1 MKNRMNKIDADG
13 NFGKALFHIGLVL
26 MLLSI
31 RMYEFSGPAPDGL
44 YMNLWRAAFV
54 ILCLR
59 IILFAAEKP
68 RYAAVSLS
76 IIAVST
82 VLFTISDNKEILT
95 MAALVCSAQGV
106 SRKDFLRTYI
116 ITVAVILVTA
126 VPLFSCGIIADVG
139 KHWHGWTG
147 HSLGFSNPNALAMS
161 IMTLTCAI
169 LCFKGP
175 KDVLHLAAVTSAV
188 AVLVGVLTLSRSTSI
203 LLLSLP
209 LWYLLMMRHK
219 PSPALFAAL
228 PVVGLLGSM
237 LLALYFGPVEGDM
250 SLVSR
255 FSIPRLMVADYG
267 LSAFGGTDFPLPL
280 DNHFL
285 ASMLKHGWVAGTALL
300 LLYCGFHYKAA
311 KDGTPMLRALTI
323 ILFLMSFVEYAPMNI
338 IFNFLFVYLMCNE
351 NRKTAEIL

>member
-1 MKNRMNKIDADG
+1 MKMSLKISEMADR
-13 NFGKALFHIGLVL
+13 FGTGLFHAGLVM
-26 MLLSI
+26 MLLSY
-31 RMYEFSGPAPDGL
+31 RMYEFSGPCPDSI
-44 YMNLWRAAFV
+44 YMYLWRAAFV
-54 ILCLR
+54 TLCLR
-59 IILFAAEKP
+59 TALLIPEKP

-175 KDVLHLAAVTSAV
+175 KDVLHLAAVTSTV
-188 AVLVGVLTLSRSTSI
+188 AVLVGLLTLSRSTSI

-237 LLALYFGPVEGDM
+237 LLALYFGPVEGDV

-285 ASMLKHGWVAGTALL
+285 GSMLMHGLVPGTVLL
-300 LLYCGFHYKAA
+300 LLYCGFHYKVANS
-311 KDGTPMLRALTI
+311 GEPMLMAMSFV
-323 ILFLMSFVEYAPMNI
+323 LFLMSFVEYAPMNL
-338 IFNFLFVYLMCNE
+338 IFNFLFVYSMCDE
-351 NRKTAEIL
+351 DRKTAQIL